1 MFKKIGIIHH
11 PYRDIALR
19 ITQNLYD
26 EFTKLGV
33 EVIFTLP
40 LEGNSFSSL
49 PAEVDLVVSVGGD
62 GTLIRVSHLLL
73 SSNLAVP
80 IWAIAAGEFNFMPD
94 KISEDRIGEAV
105 YKVVSGDFFTISRNV
120 MKASFPNSAH
130 TAYVLNDLVVMKD
143 NPKDILD
150 IQVFIDDKKLGE
162 IKGDGIILSTASGST
177 AYSLSA
183 GGPIVDQ
190 VAPVYIVTMINP
202 HHITIRPLILSLR
215 RRTKINIGG
224 AMWHVV
230 IDGITD
236 HIFEGDKCINI
247 EGTDVSLSYIH
258 AYGYYCWIDNIR
270 TKFHWGNRYVEGS
283 NS

>member
-11 PYRDIALR
+11 PYRDGALR
-19 ITQNLYD
+19 ITQNLYN
-26 EFTKLGV
+26 EFTKCGI
-33 EVIFTLP
+33 EVVFTLP
-40 LEGNSFSSL
+40 LKGDIPLSL
-49 PAEVDLVVSVGGD
+49 QDEVDLVVSVGGD
-62 GTLIRVSHLLL
+62 GTLIRVSHLVLD
-73 SSNLAVP
+73 SNLSVP

-94 KISEDRIGEAV
+94 KIPENSIGEAV
-105 YKVVSGDFFTISRNV
+105 YKVLSGDFFTMTRNV
-120 MKASFPNSAH
+120 MKASFPNLAH
-130 TAYVLNDLVVMKD
+130 AKYVLNDLVIMKD

-150 IQVFIDDKKLGE
+150 IQLFIDEEKLGE

-190 VAPVYIVTMINP
+190 VAPVYIVTMVNP
-202 HHITIRPLILSLR
+202 HHITVRPLILSLHR
-215 RRTKINIGG
+215 KTQINIGG
-224 AMWHVV
+224 SRWHVV

-236 HIFEGDKCINI
+236 HIFEEDNRVNV
-247 EGTDVSLSYIH
+247 EGTDVTISYIH
-258 AYGYYCWIDNIR
+258 ASGYYCWIDNIR